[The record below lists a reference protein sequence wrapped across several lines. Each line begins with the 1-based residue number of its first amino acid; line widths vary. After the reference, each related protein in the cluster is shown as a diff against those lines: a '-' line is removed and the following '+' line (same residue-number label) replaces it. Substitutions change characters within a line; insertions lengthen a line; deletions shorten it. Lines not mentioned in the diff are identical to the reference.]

1 MQLRMLQIDFLK
13 MNDTLSGGKT
23 VHLKVHS
30 GWGIAVLKNV
40 EIREIQI
47 CRFLTMSIKKG
58 TAGFVMFF
66 LVIILIRGLR
76 LLSRAGKAL

>member
-1 MQLRMLQIDFLK
+1 MPLL
-13 MNDTLSGGKT
+13 NH
-23 VHLKVHS
+23 V
-30 GWGIAVLKNV
+30 N
-40 EIREIQI
+40 
-47 CRFLTMSIKKG
+47 KKG